1 MEKRQKEASMAKTYT
16 CRDVGVPCDWRVRG
30 ETADEVMKKIREHA
44 RATHQMEKIPPDL
57 EPKVWAAIRDE
68 R

>member
-1 MEKRQKEASMAKTYT
+1 MAKTYT
-16 CRDVGVPCDWRVRG
+16 CRDVGVDCDWRVRG
-30 ETADEVMKKIREHA
+30 ETSDEVMRKIREHA
-44 RATHQMEKIPPDL
+44 RTTHRMEKIPADL